1 MDYHEIQSLLDYIA
15 KSGLEEV
22 KIETEELTLKVK
34 KSMPPKVQQNIIQS
48 PATAMPPDSTG
59 LVAPVS
65 PNSSAVP
72 TSESSSVSNDSGS
85 RSADKSKNAL
95 PITSPMIGTFYQASS
110 PEADPFVKVGDRV
123 SAGKTVCVIEA
134 MKLFNE
140 IESEISGTVV
150 EILVEDASP
159 VQYDQPLFLVD
170 PS

>member
-1 MDYHEIQSLLDYIA
+1 MDYHEIQSLLDFIA

-22 KIETEELTLKVK
+22 KIETEELTLRVK
-34 KSMPPKVQQNIIQS
+34 KSMPTKVQQNIIQS
-48 PATAMPPDSTG
+48 PAATMPPDSTG
-59 LVAPVS
+59 LVA
-65 PNSSAVP
+65 AVP
-72 TSESSSVSNDSGS
+72 AIPPAATEKAAQASENGS
-85 RSADKSKNAL
+85 TGGKSKYV
-95 PITSPMIGTFYQASS
+95 PIASPMIGTFYQASS

-150 EILVEDASP
+150 EVLVEDASP

-170 PS
+170 PA

>member
-48 PATAMPPDSTG
+48 PGTTMPHDSTG
-59 LVAPVS
+59 LVAAVPAS
-65 PNSSAVP
+65 APPAAAPEKPSEPTDAGSSA
-72 TSESSSVSNDSGS
+72 SGK
-85 RSADKSKNAL
+85 DKHV

-150 EILVEDASP
+150 EILVDDASP

>member
-1 MDYHEIQSLLDYIA
+1 MDYHEIQSLLDFIA

-34 KSMPPKVQQNIIQS
+34 KSMPPRVQQNIIQA
-48 PATAMPPDSTG
+48 PGATMPHDSTG
-59 LVAPVS
+59 LVAAVS
-65 PNSSAVP
+65 PNP
-72 TSESSSVSNDSGS
+72 TSPGASESTKAGL
-85 RSADKSKNAL
+85 SAEKNNYV
-95 PITSPMIGTFYQASS
+95 PITSPMIGTFYQAPS
-110 PEADPFVKVGDRV
+110 PEAGPFVKVGDRV

-140 IESEISGTVV
+140 IESEISGTVI

>member
-1 MDYHEIQSLLDYIA
+1 MDYHEIQSLLDFIA

-34 KSMPPKVQQNIIQS
+34 KSMPAKVQHNIIQT
-48 PATAMPPDSTG
+48 PGATMPHDSTG
-59 LVAPVS
+59 LVA
-65 PNSSAVP
+65 AVP
-72 TSESSSVSNDSGS
+72 ASAPPSATPEKALE
-85 RSADKSKNAL
+85 SADAGLSTSKKNGYI

-110 PEADPFVKVGDRV
+110 PESDPFVKVGDRV
-123 SAGKTVCVIEA
+123 TNGKTVCVIEA

-140 IESEISGTVV
+140 IESEVSGTVV
-150 EILVEDASP
+150 EILVDDASP

>member
-1 MDYHEIQSLLDYIA
+1 MDYHEIQSLLDFIA

-34 KSMPPKVQQNIIQS
+34 KSMPAKVHQNIIQA
-48 PATAMPPDSTG
+48 PGATMPHDSTG
-59 LVAPVS
+59 LVAAAPAS
-65 PNSSAVP
+65 ALPSAASEKAPESADAGSSA
-72 TSESSSVSNDSGS
+72 SG
-85 RSADKSKNAL
+85 KNGYI

-110 PEADPFVKVGDRV
+110 PESDPFVKVGDRV
-123 SAGKTVCVIEA
+123 STGKTVCVIEA

-150 EILVEDASP
+150 EILVDDASP

-170 PS
+170 PA

>member
-1 MDYHEIQSLLDYIA
+1 MDYHEIQSLLDFIA

-34 KSMPPKVQQNIIQS
+34 KSMPAKVQQNIIQS
-48 PATAMPPDSTG
+48 PAATMPPDSTG
-59 LVAPVS
+59 LVAAVPASPPVATEKAAQAS
-65 PNSSAVP
+65 ENGSSA
-72 TSESSSVSNDSGS
+72 E
-85 RSADKSKNAL
+85 KSKYV

-110 PEADPFVKVGDRV
+110 PEAGPFVKVGDRV

-140 IESEISGTVV
+140 IESEIAGTVV
-150 EILVEDASP
+150 EVLVEDASP

-170 PS
+170 PA

>member
-1 MDYHEIQSLLDYIA
+1 MDYHEIQSLLDFIA

-34 KSMPPKVQQNIIQS
+34 KSMPAKVQHNIIQT
-48 PATAMPPDSTG
+48 PGLTMPHDSTG
-59 LVAPVS
+59 LVAPV
-65 PNSSAVP
+65 P
-72 TSESSSVSNDSGS
+72 TSVSPATAPEKAAEPSRDGAAASSE
-85 RSADKSKNAL
+85 KNRYV
-95 PITSPMIGTFYQASS
+95 PITSPMIGTFYLASS
-110 PEADPFVKVGDRV
+110 PESDPFVKVGDRV

-140 IESEISGTVV
+140 IESEVSGTVV
-150 EILVEDASP
+150 EILVDDASP

>member
-34 KSMPPKVQQNIIQS
+34 KSVPPKVQQNIIQS
-48 PATAMPPDSTG
+48 PAVTMPPDSTG
-59 LVAPVS
+59 LVAAIPAS
-65 PNSSAVP
+65 PFSAAA
-72 TSESSSVSNDSGS
+72 SEKPSGTTEAGS
-85 RSADKSKNAL
+85 LSEKSKYV

-110 PEADPFVKVGDRV
+110 PEAGPFVKVGDRV
-123 SAGKTVCVIEA
+123 STGKTVCVIEA

-140 IESEISGTVV
+140 IESEIAGTVV

>member
-1 MDYHEIQSLLDYIA
+1 MDYHEIQSLLDFIA
-15 KSGLEEV
+15 KSGLDEV
-22 KIETEELTLKVK
+22 KIETDELTLKVK
-34 KSMPPKVQQNIIQS
+34 KSMSPKIHQNIIQT
-48 PATAMPPDSTG
+48 PGITMPHDSTG
-59 LVAPVS
+59 LVAPVPAS
-65 PNSSAVP
+65 PHPPATPGKSAEP
-72 TSESSSVSNDSGS
+72 SIDGASTTSE
-85 RSADKSKNAL
+85 KSHYV

>member
-1 MDYHEIQSLLDYIA
+1 MDYHEIQSLLDFIA

-34 KSMPPKVQQNIIQS
+34 KSMPAKVHQSIIQT
-48 PATAMPPDSTG
+48 PGVTMPHDSTG
-59 LVAPVS
+59 LVAAVPASAS
-65 PNSSAVP
+65 PSAAPEKAAELADAGSSAPEKNGYVP
-72 TSESSSVSNDSGS
+72 I
-85 RSADKSKNAL
+85 A
-95 PITSPMIGTFYQASS
+95 SPMIGTFYQASS

-140 IESEISGTVV
+140 IESEIAGTVV

>member
-1 MDYHEIQSLLDYIA
+1 MDYHEIQSLLDFIA

-34 KSMPPKVQQNIIQS
+34 KSVPLKVHQNIIQA
-48 PATAMPPDSTG
+48 PGVTMPHDSTG
-59 LVAPVS
+59 LVAATPASPSPPVA
-65 PNSSAVP
+65 PGK
-72 TSESSSVSNDSGS
+72 TSEPGSNNPAVASEKS
-85 RSADKSKNAL
+85 RHV

-110 PEADPFVKVGDRV
+110 PESDPFVKVGDRV

-170 PS
+170 PA

>member
-1 MDYHEIQSLLDYIA
+1 MDYQEIQSLLDFIA

-34 KSMPPKVQQNIIQS
+34 KSMPAKVQQNIIQT
-48 PATAMPPDSTG
+48 PGVTMPHDSTG
-59 LVAPVS
+59 LVAPIS
-65 PNSSAVP
+65 P
-72 TSESSSVSNDSGS
+72 SVSSPAASEKASDPS
-85 RSADKSKNAL
+85 RDGAATPSEKNRYV

-110 PEADPFVKVGDRV
+110 PESDPFVKVGDRV

-150 EILVEDASP
+150 EILVDDASP
-159 VQYDQPLFLVD
+159 VQYDQALFLVD

>member
-1 MDYHEIQSLLDYIA
+1 MDYQEIQSLLDYIA

-34 KSMPPKVQQNIIQS
+34 KSMPSKVQQNIIQA
-48 PATAMPPDSTG
+48 PGVTMPHDSTG
-59 LVAPVS
+59 LVAAVPPVS
-65 PNSSAVP
+65 PLSAAPEKVSEATDDSSSSAKK
-72 TSESSSVSNDSGS
+72 SNYT
-85 RSADKSKNAL
+85 

-110 PEADPFVKVGDRV
+110 PEANPFVKVGDRV
-123 SAGKTVCVIEA
+123 TAGKTVCVIEA